1 MKKKLFVS
9 FLLFS
14 AYSVTG
20 QEVIA
25 TQGDSHS
32 NTNGGIDYTIGEVV
46 VDTETDGNYDLT
58 QGFHQTNW
66 RFAGLENHA
75 PEYEAAIY
83 PNPTSEKLNI
93 SSSSFEGV
101 TYVLFSAE
109 GKIIEQDNL
118 SGSITQISVN
128 HLASGSYSVL
138 LKDSNN
144 QLLKTF
150 KLIKNQ

>member
-1 MKKKLFVS
+1 MKKKLLVS
-9 FLLFS
+9 FLLFTV
-14 AYSVTG
+14 YSVSG

-32 NTNGGIDYTIGEVV
+32 NANGSIDYTIGEVV
-46 VDTETDGNYDLT
+46 VDTGTDGDHDVT

-66 RFAGLENHA
+66 RFVGLEDYA
-75 PEYEAAIY
+75 PEYEATIF

-101 TYVLFSAE
+101 TYLLFNAE
-109 GKIIEQDNL
+109 GKIVDQDNL
-118 SGSITQISVN
+118 SGSTTQISVN
-128 HLASGSYSVL
+128 HLASGSYSIL